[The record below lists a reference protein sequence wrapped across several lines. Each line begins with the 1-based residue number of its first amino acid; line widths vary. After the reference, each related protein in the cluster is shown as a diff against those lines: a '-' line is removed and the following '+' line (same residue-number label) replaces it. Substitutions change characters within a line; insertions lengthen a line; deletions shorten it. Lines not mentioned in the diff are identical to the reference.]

1 MRHRSTMGP
10 RTARLSQG
18 RPRHRPRFRR
28 LLHVHPSR
36 FLLGTLVSVVLA
48 ALFLAVTVVS
58 GKVTDPPPAAL
69 LTPAPGAQSTAG
81 SVVVMGE
88 DGSPVLAGVPG
99 ATSAPSA
106 APTSAA
112 ATSTAASHA
121 ATAAARHSAEQATLA
136 AGAAGRPVVG
146 HSGGGTPA
154 TTGSASSSSRPSTGP
169 TGAPGTGSGDP
180 SATGSSAPPV
190 LPTDTP
196 PDTPPVTVS
205 LPVSSPTPP
214 SPGDPDPTPLVP

>member
-1 MRHRSTMGP
+1 MGP

-28 LLHVHPSR
+28 LLHVDPAR
-36 FLLGTLVSVVLA
+36 FLLGALVSLGLA
-48 ALFLAVTVVS
+48 TLFLAVPVVS

-88 DGSPVLAGVPG
+88 DGAPVLGGVPG
-99 ATSAPSA
+99 ATRTPSA
-106 APTSAA
+106 APTSTA

-121 ATAAARHSAEQATLA
+121 ATTAASRRPSAPTPLA
-136 AGAAGRPVVG
+136 AGAPGRPVAR
-146 HSGGGTPA
+146 HSGSGTPA
-154 TTGSASSSSRPSTGP
+154 TTGAASSSSRPSAGP
-169 TGAPGTGSGDP
+169 TGAPGTGTGDP

-196 PDTPPVTVS
+196 PVTVTLPVTPPA
-205 LPVSSPTPP
+205 LPST
-214 SPGDPDPTPLVP
+214 PDPPGP